1 MRITQQTNS
10 KDVKEQMKKTL
21 GPLINTQKATE
32 NERDKRVRELF
43 DLMRNI
49 SSNNYDKYTLD
60 RFANIIMMTKYITGL
75 PEEEIVKNIKET
87 IIYQEIVNKNE
98 CFLYESYPANLEE
111 MVEEWKEKNIPILG
125 QITSEQI
132 SAASMWIA
140 GKLD

>member
-1 MRITQQTNS
+1 MRITPQTNS

-21 GPLINTQKATE
+21 GPLINTQKSTE
-32 NERDKRVRELF
+32 NERDKSARELF

-60 RFANIIMMTKYITGL
+60 RLVNIIMMTKYITGL
-75 PEEEIVKNIKET
+75 PEEEIIKNIKET

-111 MVEEWKEKNIPILG
+111 MVEEWKEKNTPILG

-132 SAASMWIA
+132 SVASMWIA